1 MKETYS
7 TVSVETL
14 CGLFGK
20 SRQAWY
26 DMQGRRDESLLQEEL
41 IVSWVREK
49 RVSLPKVGGIKLLA
63 MLASQFAD
71 HRIHIGRDAF
81 FSILRKRDLLIQIK
95 RRYAVTT
102 QSFHHY
108 KTWTDLIQRRQP
120 ASAERVWVS
129 DITYLRTQSGF
140 IYLFLITDAFSR
152 KIVGYHL
159 SQTLRASG
167 CLMALNKAVKEREY
181 PERNLIHHS
190 DRGIQYC
197 CDAYVE
203 LLQKSQIN
211 ISMTQSGSPYD
222 NAIAER
228 VNGILKVEFN
238 LYQTFESYSAAVEPV
253 CKAIAAYNNIRP
265 HFSCDMRTPQLTHSQ
280 ESENTPKVFSDDCR
294 HYFKVKTV

>member
-1 MKETYS
+1 
-7 TVSVETL
+7 
-14 CGLFGK
+14 
-20 SRQAWY
+20 
-26 DMQGRRDESLLQEEL
+26 MQGRRDESLLQEEL

-63 MLASQFAD
+63 MLAGQFAD

-108 KTWTDLIQRRQP
+108 KIWTDLIQRRQP
-120 ASAERVWVS
+120 ASAELVWVS

-211 ISMTQSGSPYD
+211 ISMTQSGSTYD
-222 NAIAER
+222 NAKSDR
-228 VNGILKVEFN
+228 VNANRKVEFN

-265 HFSCDMRTPQLTHSQ
+265 HFSCDMKTPQLTHSQ
-280 ESENTPKVFSDDCR
+280 ESENTPKVFSDDYR
-294 HYFKVKTV
+294 HHFKVKTV